1 MLEAK
6 DLMYLP
12 DDPKGHKVIMVVLP
26 NDLLHKPLQVI
37 MEDPNPNPKTQ
48 ILMVLL

>member
-6 DLMYLP
+6 DLMYLL
-12 DDPKGHKVIMVVLP
+12 DDPRGHKVITVVLP
-26 NDLLHKPLQVI
+26 KDLLHKPLQVI
-37 MEDPNPNPKTQ
+37 TVNPNPKTQ

>member
-12 DDPKGHKVIMVVLP
+12 DDPRGHKVIMVVLP
-26 NDLLHKPLQVI
+26 NDLLHKLLQVI
-37 MEDPNPNPKTQ
+37 MANPNPKTQ